1 MAETLIMCAL
11 KRQYGKTLGLLH
23 SASSDR
29 VRLMADL
36 AHLAAV
42 IHMFSPGEDVEAIP
56 LIRPYNPHGAVRGR
70 LWSRMALDVLR
81 EAGEP
86 LATLEIARRIAKR
99 EGVTD
104 RRVLKSIECT
114 LHAVLPK
121 RASVLRVE
129 GSPKRWS
136 VKPPPA
142 ANSPS
147 TAGSQGAPAPR
158 R

>member
-1 MAETLIMCAL
+1 MAEPLALRAL

-70 LWSRMALDVLR
+70 LWSREALDVLR

-121 RASVLRVE
+121 RATVARVE
-129 GSPKRWS
+129 GSPKRWRVLRES
-136 VKPPPA
+136 D
-142 ANSPS
+142 
-147 TAGSQGAPAPR
+147 AGSPRPAG
-158 R
+158 